1 MLRIGLY
8 AVLTGLLAPN
18 SPAAVVTPPKPP
30 PVMFRGNP
38 EHTGVSAARFFSG
51 QGGVRWRVA
60 TGGAVRS
67 SPAVTQTRV
76 FVGSGDG
83 YLYAIERRSGQ
94 VAWRYRAG
102 GPVDGSPAVAEGLV
116 VCATSDGHIFAV
128 DERTGRARWE
138 RQTGPPLPYNTT
150 PAGGWDLWASSPVVV
165 GPAVLI
171 GGPDGV
177 VYSLDLLSGKEN
189 WRAFT
194 GGRVRATPAVSGDLV
209 IVGSWNGRVYGLDL
223 ATGRERWVHRTM
235 GDTLDSRKFGFDRR
249 AIQSSAAI
257 ADGGVF
263 LGSRDGAVYGLDA
276 ATGSRRWR
284 VSHRGSWVI
293 GSPAVRGG
301 KVFAGSSDGHF
312 VHALDAA
319 TGRELWNL
327 PTRGNVLASP
337 VLLGGALVITTSRT
351 DAPAGELLALDAQSG
366 AVRWRLTL
374 DEASVSTPAAA
385 DGELYLGT
393 EAGSVLA
400 IHEVNPVVP
409 RMAVFYDSALRGAP
423 ATPGGR
429 LAMEYFRELGYEV
442 LNSDSLTTF
451 LRARAQDQVPSAVVF
466 AMDVIPVSLSSE
478 GSGTGLLRQ
487 YLESGGKIVNFSV
500 PLGVA
505 VRDSA
510 GAVLGDEPARL
521 EPLLGVSARTIDYD
535 ENPATPTKLGTTWG
549 IDRTFR
555 GDYPIAV
562 EAVSAPLAVDRS
574 GKATAWLQVY
584 RPDRPGSG
592 YVQLWGFGATIERL
606 PAIRAVAEYGLLR
619 RVGD

>member
-1 MLRIGLY
+1 MLRASLY
-8 AVLTGLLAPN
+8 LVLAGFLPN
-18 SPAAVVTPPKPP
+18 DAPP

-38 EHTGVSAARFFSG
+38 EHTGVSDARFFPG
-51 QGGVRWRVA
+51 QGGVKWRVT

-67 SPAVTQTRV
+67 SPAVTATRV

-83 YLYAIERRSGQ
+83 HLYAIERGTGR

-116 VCATSDGHIFAV
+116 VCATIDGHIFAV
-128 DERTGRARWE
+128 EERTGRLRWE
-138 RQTGPPLPYNTT
+138 RKTGAPLPYNTT
-150 PAGGWDLWASSPVVV
+150 PAGGWDLWASSPAIV

-177 VYSLDLLSGKEN
+177 VYSLDLKTGREN
-189 WRAFT
+189 WRAPT
-194 GGRVRATPAVSGDLV
+194 GGRVRATPAVSGNLV
-209 IVGSWNGRVYGLDL
+209 VVGSWNGRVYGLDL
-223 ATGRERWVHRTM
+223 RTGRERWVHRTM
-235 GDTLDSRKFGFDRR
+235 GDTLDSQKFGFDRR

-257 ADGGVF
+257 ADGGVY
-263 LGSRDGAVYGLDA
+263 LGSRDGAVYGLEA
-276 ATGSRRWR
+276 ATGERRWR

-301 KVFAGSSDGHF
+301 RVYAGSSDGHF

-319 TGRELWNL
+319 TGREVWKL

-337 VLLGGALVITTSRT
+337 VLLGSALVIATSRT
-351 DAPAGELLALDAQSG
+351 DAPAGELLTLDAVSG
-366 AVRWRLTL
+366 AVRWRLPL

-400 IHEVNPVVP
+400 IHEVSPVAP
-409 RMAVFYDSALRGAP
+409 RMAVFHDSALAGAP

-429 LAMEYFRELGYEV
+429 LATEYFRELGYEV
-442 LNSDSLTTF
+442 LGSDSLTAF
-451 LRARAQDQVPSAVVF
+451 LRARAEDEAPSAVVF
-466 AMDVIPVSLSSE
+466 AMDVIPVNLGPQ
-478 GSGTGLLRQ
+478 GSDAGLLRR
-487 YLESGGKIVNFSV
+487 YLDRGGKIVNFSV

-510 GAVLGDEPARL
+510 GNVLGDEPARM
-521 EPLLGVSARTIDYD
+521 EPLLGVAAGTIDYD
-535 ENPATPTKLGTTWG
+535 ENSATPTKLGRAWG
-549 IDRTFR
+549 IDRAFR
-555 GDYPIAV
+555 GDYPIAPK
-562 EAVSAPLAVDRS
+562 AVSEPLAVDRS

-592 YVQLWGFGATIERL
+592 YVQLWGFGATIDRL
-606 PAIRAVAEYGLLR
+606 PVIRAVAEYGLLR
-619 RVGD
+619 RVGG